1 MRNAVVGV
9 AVAALVSYGGV
20 VASAQSSATRA
31 TQAAGQHEMQGEITK
46 VDAKNGWVHVKTSE
60 GTMIVHFP
68 PSELQDLQKGDT
80 VSVRLALK
88 DNGPAPK
95 K

>member
-1 MRNAVVGV
+1 MKNAVVGI
-9 AVAALVSYGGV
+9 AVAALLSYGGV
-20 VASAQSSATRA
+20 AASAQSSAMP
-31 TQAAGQHEMQGEITK
+31 AAGQHEMEGEITK
-46 VDAKNGWVHVKTSE
+46 VDAKKGWVHVKTSE

-68 PSELQDLQKGDT
+68 PSELQDLRKGDT
-80 VSVRLALK
+80 VTVRLALK

>member
-1 MRNAVVGV
+1 MKAAVVGV
-9 AVAALVSYGGV
+9 IATALLSYGGV
-20 VASAQSSATRA
+20 AASAQTAATPK
-31 TQAAGQHEMQGEITK
+31 AGQHEVEGEVTR
-46 VDAKNGWVHVKTSE
+46 VDAKKGWVHVKTSE

-68 PSELQDLQKGDT
+68 PSDLQDLRKGDT
-80 VSVRLALK
+80 VMVRMALK

>member
-1 MRNAVVGV
+1 MKNAVVGI
-9 AVAALVSYGGV
+9 AVAALLSYGGV
-20 VASAQSSATRA
+20 AASAQSSAKPT
-31 TQAAGQHEMQGEITK
+31 AGQHEMEGEITK

-68 PSELQDLQKGDT
+68 PSELEDVQKGDT
-80 VSVRLALK
+80 VMLRLALK

>member
-1 MRNAVVGV
+1 MRAVAVGV
-9 AVAALVSYGGV
+9 IAAALLSYGGAT
-20 VASAQSSATRA
+20 ASAQSAATPK
-31 TQAAGQHEMQGEITK
+31 AGQHEMEGQVTR
-46 VDAKNGWVHVKTSE
+46 VDAKKGWVHVKTSE

-68 PSELQDLQKGDT
+68 PSDLQDLRKGDT
-80 VSVRLALK
+80 VTVYLALK

>member
-1 MRNAVVGV
+1 MRAAAVGLI
-9 AVAALVSYGGV
+9 AAALLSSGGV
-20 VASAQSSATRA
+20 TASAQSAATLKA
-31 TQAAGQHEMQGEITK
+31 DQHEIKGEVTR

-68 PSELQDLQKGDT
+68 PADLQDLRKGDT
-80 VSVRLALK
+80 IMVRLALK

>member
-1 MRNAVVGV
+1 MKNAVVGV
-9 AVAALVSYGGV
+9 VIAALVSYGGV
-20 VASAQSSATRA
+20 VASAQSSAT
-31 TQAAGQHEMQGEITK
+31 QAAGQHEMEGEITK
-46 VDAKNGWVHVKTSE
+46 VDAKKGWVHVKTSE

-68 PSELQDLQKGDT
+68 PSELQDLHKGDT
-80 VSVRLALK
+80 VSVRLALR

>member
-1 MRNAVVGV
+1 MKNAVVGV
-9 AVAALVSYGGV
+9 AVAALLSYGGV
-20 VASAQSSATRA
+20 VASAQSST
-31 TQAAGQHEMQGEITK
+31 TPVAGQHEMEGEITK
-46 VDAKNGWVHVKTSE
+46 VDAKKGWVHVKTSE

-80 VSVRLALK
+80 VTLRLALK